1 MLAPSLAPLLLT
13 GLTLPLA
20 TAQDLPTF
28 TPSFPSPWVSGGP
41 GGWDE
46 ALARAR
52 DFVRNLTLTE
62 KVNLTTG
69 TGNQADLCTG
79 NTGSVPRIGFRG
91 LCLQDGPVG
100 VRYTDLNSVFPAGIS
115 TAATWSRSLMR
126 RRGEAIGQEF
136 NDKGVDV
143 HLGPVV
149 GPLGRDPAGGRNFEA
164 FGPDPYL
171 SGVAVA
177 ETIEGTQS
185 AGVVASVKH
194 YILNEQE
201 HFRGGIST
209 NIDDKTMHEL
219 YLWPF
224 ADAVRAGVGSVMC
237 SYNQINNTFGCENSY
252 VLNKLLKNELGFQG
266 FVISDWGAQHSGIDS
281 ANAGLDMTM
290 PGDGPP
296 GNAYGSYW
304 GGALTEAVLSLA
316 VQSWRLDDMIIR
328 IMAAF
333 YKVGRDPT
341 TQIDINFSS
350 WTTETEGPR
359 YWAAKMG
366 NTTVN
371 KHVDVQG
378 DHAELIREM
387 GAKSIVLLKNVGG
400 ALPLVKP
407 ESIAVIGE
415 DAQDNPD
422 GPNGCVDRIC
432 NNGTLAMGWGSA
444 TAEYPYLIA
453 PATALEQQAEL
464 DGTAF
469 VNIKNNFDLETAR
482 TAASSASVAL
492 VFANAD
498 AGEGYT
504 TLDGNFGDRNN
515 LTLWKGGDEL
525 IEAVSSVNPNTVV
538 VIHSV
543 GPVLIDH
550 IKTNPNVTAIL
561 WAGLP
566 GQESGSSLTDVLYG
580 KVNPQG
586 RTPFTWGKTADDWGV
601 HILFN
606 STSPQPQQEFS
617 EGVFIDYRYFD
628 REEIEPSF
636 EFGFGLS
643 YTNFTYSDLTVTSQ
657 DAEPYQPSSGETPAA
672 PLYGGSDQ
680 DPTHALMPE
689 GFEKIPRMIYPWI
702 NSTDIPDGTGSV
714 PDGAH
719 NRSAQPILPAG
730 GAPGGNPGLYTVLY
744 VVGMDIT
751 NSGEV
756 AGTEIP
762 QLYLSHGG
770 PTDPKVVLRGF
781 DEVSL
786 EPGETKT
793 VTFNVTYRDLS
804 NWDVDAQDWRVTE
817 YPKTVFVG
825 ASSRDLRLQKEWT
838 LPRLRV

>member
-1 MLAPSLAPLLLT
+1 MRARIPAALSLLFLVDRS
-13 GLTLPLA
+13 
-20 TAQDLPTF
+20 TAQLPTF
-28 TPSFPSPWVSGGP
+28 APSYPAPWGTGGP
-41 GGWDE
+41 GWED
-46 ALARAR
+46 AYARAR
-52 DFVRNLTLTE
+52 EFVARLSLTE

-79 NTGSVPRIGFRG
+79 NTGSVPRLGFRQ

-115 TAATWSRSLMR
+115 TAATWSRALMR
-126 RRGEAIGQEF
+126 RRGEALGREF
-136 NDKGVDV
+136 GGKGIDV

-177 ETIEGTQS
+177 ETVAGTQG

-194 YILNEQE
+194 YVLNEQE
-201 HFRGGIST
+201 HFRGGISS
-209 NIDDKTMHEL
+209 NVDDKAMHEL

-237 SYNQINNTFGCENSY
+237 SYNQINNSFGCENSY
-252 VLNKLLKNELGFQG
+252 VLNRLLKNELGFQG
-266 FVISDWGAQHSGIDS
+266 FVMSDWGAQHSGVES
-281 ANAGLDMTM
+281 ALAGLDMTM
-290 PGDGPP
+290 PGEGSY
-296 GNAYGSYW
+296 GSSYGSYW
-304 GGALTEAVLSLA
+304 GGALTEAVLSGA
-316 VQSWRLDDMIIR
+316 VPQWRLDDMIIR

-333 YKVGRDPT
+333 YKVGRDT
-341 TQIDINFSS
+341 AQIDINFSS
-350 WTTETEGPR
+350 WTNQTEGPR
-359 YWAAKMG
+359 YWVAKMG

-371 KHVDVQG
+371 QHVDVQG

-387 GAKSIVLLKNVGG
+387 GAKSVVLFKNING
-400 ALPLVKP
+400 ALPLAKP

-444 TAEYPYLIA
+444 TAEYPYLVA
-453 PATALEQQAEL
+453 PATALEKQAEV

-469 VNIKNNFDLETAR
+469 ANIKSNFDLDAAR
-482 TAASSASVAL
+482 TAAGDASVAI

-525 IEAVSSVNPNTVV
+525 IQAVSSVNPNTVV

-566 GQESGSSLTDVLYG
+566 GQESGNSLVDVLYG
-580 KVNPQG
+580 KVNPRG
-586 RTPFTWGKTADDWGV
+586 RTPFTWGKGADDWGV

-606 STSPQPQQEFS
+606 STTQQPQQDFA

-643 YTNFTYSDLTVTSQ
+643 YTNFTYSNLVTTLQ
-657 DAEPYQPSSGETPAA
+657 DTEPYQPASGSTPSA
-672 PLYGGSDQ
+672 PTYGEVDM
-680 DPTHALMPE
+680 DPSHALMPE
-689 GFEKIPRMIYPWI
+689 GFSKIPRMIYPWT
-702 NSTDIPDGTGSV
+702 NSADLPNNTGPADVPEGSQDG
-714 PDGAH
+714 
-719 NRSAQPILPAG
+719 SAQPILPAG
-730 GAPGGNPGLYTVLY
+730 GASGGNPGLYAVVY
-744 VVGMDIT
+744 VISVDIT

-762 QLYLSHGG
+762 QLYISHGG

-781 DEVSL
+781 DEVDL

-793 VTFNVTYRDLS
+793 VAFNVTYRDLS
-804 NWDVDAQDWRVTE
+804 NWDTDAQDWRVTE
-817 YPKTVFVG
+817 YPKTAFVG
-825 ASSRDLRLQKEWT
+825 ASSRDSRLQTE
-838 LPRLRV
+838 LPPLLK

>member
-1 MLAPSLAPLLLT
+1 MKISAAAAAAAVIFPLIAGAGAQKATFEPSYPSPWGTGGPGWEEAYEKAREFVG
-13 GLTLPLA
+13 GLTLL
-20 TAQDLPTF
+20 
-28 TPSFPSPWVSGGP
+28 
-41 GGWDE
+41 
-46 ALARAR
+46 
-52 DFVRNLTLTE
+52 E

-79 NTGSVPRIGFRG
+79 NTGSLPRLGFRH

-115 TAATWSRSLMR
+115 AAATWSRSLLR

-136 NDKGVDV
+136 SGKGIDV

-177 ETIEGTQS
+177 ETIAGTQG

-201 HFRGGIST
+201 HFRSGISS
-209 NIDDKTMHEL
+209 NLDDKTMHEV

-224 ADAVRAGVGSVMC
+224 ADAVRAGVASVMC
-237 SYNQINNTFGCENSY
+237 SYNQINNTFACENSY

-266 FVISDWGAQHSGIDS
+266 FVVSDWGAQHSSVGS
-281 ANAGLDMTM
+281 ALAGLDMTM
-290 PGDGPP
+290 PGEGF
-296 GNAYGSYW
+296 GVGAAYSSFW
-304 GGALTEAVLSLA
+304 GGALTEAVLSGA
-316 VQSWRLDDMIIR
+316 VPQWRLDDMVVR
-328 IMAAF
+328 ILAAF
-333 YKVGRDPT
+333 YKVGRDT
-341 TQIDINFSS
+341 KQIDINYSS
-350 WTTETEGPR
+350 WTNATEGPQ

-366 NTTVN
+366 NTTIN

-378 DHAELIREM
+378 DHGELIREM
-387 GAKSIVLLKNVGG
+387 GAKATVLLKNVGG

-407 ESIAVIGE
+407 ESVAVVGE

-444 TAEYPYLIA
+444 TAEYPYLVS
-453 PATALEQQAEL
+453 PATALQKQAEA
-464 DGTAF
+464 DGTVF
-469 VNIKNNFDLETAR
+469 INVKGNFDLDAAR
-482 TAASSASVAL
+482 AAASNSSVAI
-492 VFANAD
+492 VFANANS
-498 AGEGYT
+498 GEGYT

-525 IEAVSSVNPNTVV
+525 IQAVASVNPNTVV

-550 IKTNPNVTAIL
+550 IKTNENVTAIL

-566 GQESGSSLTDVLYG
+566 GQESGNSLADVLYG
-580 KVNPQG
+580 RVNPQG
-586 RTPFTWGKTADDWGV
+586 RTPFTWGKGAEDWGV
-601 HILFN
+601 SILFN
-606 STSPQPQQEFS
+606 STSVAPQQDFA
-617 EGVFIDYRYFD
+617 EGAFIDYRYFD

-643 YTNFTYSDLTVTSQ
+643 YTNFTYSNLTAGLRDSGIYRPAGGTTPPAPTYGEVDL
-657 DAEPYQPSSGETPAA
+657 DPA
-672 PLYGGSDQ
+672 
-680 DPTHALMPE
+680 HALMPE
-689 GFEKIPRMIYPWI
+689 GFEKIPRMIYPWV
-702 NSTDIPDGTGSV
+702 NSASV
-714 PDGAH
+714 PNTTEEIPPGAR
-719 NRSAQPILPAG
+719 NASAQPVLPAG
-730 GAPGGNPGLYTVLY
+730 GPSGGNPNLYAVLY
-744 VVGMDIT
+744 AISVNIT

-756 AGTEIP
+756 AGVEIP
-762 QLYLSHGG
+762 QLYISHGG
-770 PTDPKVVLRGF
+770 PNEPKVVLRGF

-793 VTFNVTYRDLS
+793 VVFNVTYRDLS
-804 NWDVDAQDWRVTE
+804 NWNTEIQDWRLTG
-817 YPKTVFVG
+817 YPKTAYVG
-825 ASSRDLRLQKEWT
+825 ASSRDLRLQRALP
-838 LPRLRV
+838 LPR

>member
-1 MLAPSLAPLLLT
+1 MRVSAAVLLALAAGGRAQQATFEPSY
-13 GLTLPLA
+13 
-20 TAQDLPTF
+20 
-28 TPSFPSPWVSGGP
+28 PSPWGAGGP
-41 GGWDE
+41 GWDE
-46 ALARAR
+46 AYEKARE
-52 DFVRNLTLTE
+52 FVSKLTMLE

-79 NTGSVPRIGFRG
+79 NTGAVPRLNFRH

-115 TAATWSRSLMR
+115 AAATWSRSLLR

-136 NDKGVDV
+136 AGKGVDI

-171 SGVAVA
+171 AGVAVA
-177 ETIEGTQS
+177 ETIIGTQS

-194 YILNEQE
+194 YVLNEQE
-201 HFRGGIST
+201 HFRGSVSS
-209 NIDDKTMHEL
+209 NLDDKTMHEV

-237 SYNQINNTFGCENSY
+237 SYNKINNTYGCENSY

-266 FVISDWGAQHSGIDS
+266 FVVSDWGAQHSGVDS
-281 ANAGLDMTM
+281 ALAGLDMTM
-290 PGDGPP
+290 PGEGDYGGP
-296 GNAYGSYW
+296 YGSYW
-304 GGALTEAVLSLA
+304 GGALTEAMLTLA
-316 VQSWRLDDMIIR
+316 MPPFRLDDMVMR

-333 YKVGRDPT
+333 YKVGRDT
-341 TQIDINFSS
+341 KQIDINYSS
-350 WTTETEGPR
+350 WTYETEGPQ

-371 KHVDVQG
+371 KHVDVQA
-378 DHAELIREM
+378 DHGELIREM
-387 GAKSIVLLKNVGG
+387 GAKATVLLKNVDK

-422 GPNGCVDRIC
+422 GPNGCIDRIC

-453 PATALEQQAEL
+453 PATALQKLAEA

-469 VNIKNNFDLETAR
+469 TNVKGNFDLDAAR
-482 TAASSASVAL
+482 AAASSASVAI
-492 VFANAD
+492 VFANANS
-498 AGEGYT
+498 GEGYT

-525 IEAVSSVNPNTVV
+525 IQAVASVNPNTVV

-550 IKTNPNVTAIL
+550 IKTNPNVSAIL

-566 GQESGSSLTDVLYG
+566 GQESGNSLTDVLYG
-580 KVNPQG
+580 VVNPQG
-586 RTPFTWGKTADDWGV
+586 RTPFTWGKQAQDWG
-601 HILFN
+601 IETLIN
-606 STSPQPQQEFS
+606 STSATPQQDFA
-617 EGVFIDYRYFD
+617 EGAFIDYRYFD

-643 YTNFTYSDLTVTSQ
+643 YSNFTYSDLTATLQ
-657 DAEPYQPSSGETPAA
+657 DSGPYIPASGGTPAGPTYGRLDMDPVNSLAPANFSKIPQFIYPYINSENIPETPWN
-672 PLYGGSDQ
+672 P
-680 DPTHALMPE
+680 PE
-689 GFEKIPRMIYPWI
+689 G
-702 NSTDIPDGTGSV
+702 S
-714 PDGAH
+714 H
-719 NRSAQPILPAG
+719 NRSAQPVLPAG
-730 GAPGGNPGLYTVLY
+730 GPSGGNPELYK
-744 VVGMDIT
+744 VVYAIAANIT
-751 NSGEV
+751 NSGDV

-770 PTDPKVVLRGF
+770 PTEPKVVLRGF

-793 VTFNVTYRDLS
+793 VVFNVTYRDLS
-804 NWDVDAQDWRVTE
+804 NWNVEAQDWRVTG
-817 YPKTVFVG
+817 YPKTAFVG
-825 ASSRDLRLQKEWT
+825 ASSRDLRLQADLP
-838 LPRLRV
+838 LPR